1 MQEGDNYESSPHD
14 HINLEDGQGNSK
26 KIKCLEASKES
37 LSIPLGFGQ
46 KQVSLENDNRWGEN
60 ENGVSTTQ
68 KKHSE
73 SLEDVG
79 EDDILEEVRKEWELG
94 KKLGFPLD
102 NEIDAIWA
110 LTKNRRIK
118 KGKKN
123 NLRGRKKG
131 GKEGV
136 SK

>member
-1 MQEGDNYESSPHD
+1 M
-14 HINLEDGQGNSK
+14 
-26 KIKCLEASKES
+26 
-37 LSIPLGFGQ
+37 
-46 KQVSLENDNRWGEN
+46 
-60 ENGVSTTQ
+60 
-68 KKHSE
+68 
-73 SLEDVG
+73 
-79 EDDILEEVRKEWELG
+79 WELG